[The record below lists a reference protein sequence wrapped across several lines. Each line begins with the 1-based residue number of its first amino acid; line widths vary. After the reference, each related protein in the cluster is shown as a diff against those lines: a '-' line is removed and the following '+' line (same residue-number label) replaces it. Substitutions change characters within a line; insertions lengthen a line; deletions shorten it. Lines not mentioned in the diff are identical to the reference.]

1 MRILI
6 ATRNEGKLRE
16 YVEMLGDL
24 TAGGEPVELVMLEGL
39 GIEGE
44 VEETGATFEENA
56 VLKAVAYAR
65 ESGLLTLADDSGL
78 EVEALGGAPG
88 VHSAR
93 YAGPGASDADRYRKL
108 LGELQGLPP
117 DERAAR
123 FVCAVAV
130 STPAGVVSTAE
141 GTINGRIALEPRGTQ
156 GFGYDPVFYIPGL
169 RMTMAE
175 AGPEVKNRLSHR
187 AEALRNI
194 RPALEELLNEMGE
207 GG

>member
-6 ATRNEGKLRE
+6 ATRNNGKLRE
-16 YVEMLGDL
+16 YGELLGDL
-24 TAGGEPVELVMLEGL
+24 TTNGEPVELVMLDDL
-39 GIEGE
+39 GIEEE

-78 EVEALGGAPG
+78 EVAALGGAPG
-88 VHSAR
+88 VRSAR
-93 YAGPGASDADRYRKL
+93 YAGPDASDADRYRKL
-108 LGELQGLPP
+108 LSELQGLPP

-141 GTINGRIALEPRGTQ
+141 GTINGAIALEPRGSQ

-175 AGPEVKNRLSHR
+175 AGVEVKNRLSHR

-194 RPALEELLNEMGE
+194 RPALEELLAGTGE